1 MSWNKYNLY
10 NMATKKK
17 TQPSSTLY
25 QQKWEAKKETRS
37 YHGDSISER
46 VFQSSFDPVLR
57 GALGRIGANG
67 QTSTLA
73 RPLASQTFASLERRL
88 DVAIFRSMFASSVHQ
103 ARQLVVHGKVEL
115 NGQKILSPA
124 HPLQPGDMIHV
135 DPEMVL
141 KSISDY
147 YHSNSK
153 QRRYE
158 RDQAGISRRAQ
169 KLAEF
174 LKKKAN
180 EEKAAKL
187 NTTPPPSPTSEEPS
201 KYQRRKKRKNALSQ
215 SFHAKPFMSPFAFI
229 PSYLEVSHLT
239 CSAIYLRHPVARP
252 GLTEVPSPLPPT
264 VHNLA
269 YSFYTRGR
277 R

>member
-1 MSWNKYNLY
+1 
-10 NMATKKK
+10 MAIKKRSL
-17 TQPSSTLY
+17 PANTLY
-25 QQKWEAKKETRS
+25 KQKWEAKKETRA
-37 YHGDSISER
+37 YHGDSLSER
-46 VFQSSFDPVLR
+46 VFQSAFDPVLR
-57 GALGRIGANG
+57 GALGRIGADG
-67 QTSTLA
+67 QTPTLA
-73 RPLASQTFASLERRL
+73 RPLASQTYASLERRL
-88 DVAIFRSMFASSVHQ
+88 DVAVFRSMFASSVHQ

-115 NGQKILSPA
+115 NGQRVISPA
-124 HPLQPGDMIHV
+124 HPLHPGDMIHV
-135 DPEMVL
+135 DPLMVL

-180 EEKAAKL
+180 EAKAAGVT
-187 NTTPPPSPTSEEPS
+187 NTSPPATEEPS
-201 KYQRRKKRKNALSQ
+201 KYQRRKQRKNALSQ